1 MINTRVFISG
11 HRNITPQEFN
21 YNYIDRIQSFFN
33 WASKESSVAEKH
45 LTFYIGDCNG
55 CDKLAFDFI
64 VNYIITENVK
74 NISIVLCRMV
84 NPFDGQNKLL
94 QTNYDFIKILTQF
107 KTHEERDCFL
117 TENTEYDILWVRE
130 GDWDSGTAQNFVRRH
145 FHKK

>member
-1 MINTRVFISG
+1 MIDTHVFISV
-11 HRNITPQEFN
+11 HRNITPKEFN
-21 YNYIDRIQSFFN
+21 YNYIDKIQSFFN
-33 WASKESSVAEKH
+33 WVSKESSVAEKH

-55 CDKLAFDFI
+55 CDKLASDFI

-74 NISIVLCRMV
+74 NISVVLCRMV
-84 NPFDGQNKLL
+84 YPFDGQNKLL

-107 KTHEERDCFL
+107 KTHEERDCFM

-130 GDWDSGTAQNFVRRH
+130 GEWDSGTAQNFVRRH